1 MKSANFEILRDRWP
15 ELAELGGF
23 AEAYAHADPASA
35 LVKLRLFAENLTKD
49 IYRDLR
55 LPKPEQPTFADLL
68 INHAVSAIT
77 PKVILDKLHALR
89 IHGNKAAHVEEAKP
103 QNALW
108 LLKEAH
114 DLARWLIVRRGDVK
128 DAVLP

>member
-1 MKSANFEILRDRWP
+1 ILRDGWP

-35 LVKLRLFAENLTKD
+35 LVKWRQSEENLTKH

-55 LPKPEQPTFADLL
+55 LPKPYQPTFVDLL
-68 INHAVSAIT
+68 KNEGFSSIT
-77 PKVILDKLHALR
+77 PKVLLDKLHALR
-89 IHGNKAAHVEEAKP
+89 IYGNKAAHGEEAKP

-114 DLARWLIVRRGDVK
+114 DLARWLLVQYGGAKADN
-128 DAVLP
+128 

>member
-1 MKSANFEILRDRWP
+1 MKSTNFEILRSGWP

-23 AEAYAHADPASA
+23 AEGYAHADSASA

-55 LPKPEQPTFADLL
+55 LPKPDQPTFVDLL
-68 INHAVSAIT
+68 KNEAFLSIT

-89 IHGNKAAHVEEAKP
+89 IHGNKAAHGEAAKTQVALRRSSR
-103 QNALW
+103 QNYSA
-108 LLKEAH
+108 
-114 DLARWLIVRRGDVK
+114 
-128 DAVLP
+128 